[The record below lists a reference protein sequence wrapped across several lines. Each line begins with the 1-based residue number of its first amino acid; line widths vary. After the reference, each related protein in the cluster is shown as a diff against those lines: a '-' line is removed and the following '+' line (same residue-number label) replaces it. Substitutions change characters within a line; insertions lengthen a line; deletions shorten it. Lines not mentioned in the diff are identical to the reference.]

1 MVRASCVVRG
11 TMSLDPQTL
20 ALVRIAVATATGDET
35 TLRDRMIAARAV
47 HVPPQWVDELLL
59 QSFLNVGY
67 PLALVAFGVWRS
79 VAGPVLDSERGE
91 SIAHPEWERWTKRG
105 VEACAEVY
113 GRTFHKLMLNLR
125 ALHPAVEPLVVVD
138 AYGKI
143 LGRPGLDSKR
153 HQPPIISANSA
164 FDKYVMGDRT
174 AMNPSQVHGMEL
186 FKGKARCVLCHNGPN
201 FTDNFRRAATF
212 VDKILKGAKPGD
224 LPIEQPTKF
233 ELVINLKTAKALG
246 LTIPQSLLV
255 RADEVI
261 Q

>member
-1 MVRASCVVRG
+1 MEGWSG
-11 TMSLDPQTL
+11 EKIMSLDQQTL

-35 TLRDRMIAARAV
+35 KLRDRMVVARAM

-79 VAGPVLDSERGE
+79 VAGPVRESEQGE
-91 SIAHPEWERWTKRG
+91 SIAHPEWERWTTRG

-153 HQPPIISANSA
+153 RELCTLAAI
-164 FDKYVMGDRT
+164 
-174 AMNPSQVHGMEL
+174 AMQNAPRQLHAHLRGALNTGSSREDVD
-186 FKGKARCVLCHNGPN
+186 AVLAVVEMDL
-201 FTDNFRRAATF
+201 TKERALTLWEMWSD
-212 VDKILKGAKPGD
+212 VRGR
-224 LPIEQPTKF
+224 
-233 ELVINLKTAKALG
+233 NL
-246 LTIPQSLLV
+246 
-255 RADEVI
+255 
-261 Q
+261 

>member
-1 MVRASCVVRG
+1 MGDEGRG
-11 TMSLDPQTL
+11 TRTLSLDPQTL

-35 TLRDRMIAARAV
+35 KLRDRMVAARAAY
-47 HVPPQWVDELLL
+47 VPPQWVDELLL

-79 VAGPVLDSERGE
+79 VAGPVLESEQGE
-91 SIAHPEWERWTKRG
+91 SIAHPDWERWTTRG

-153 HQPPIISANSA
+153 RELCTLAAI
-164 FDKYVMGDRT
+164 
-174 AMNPSQVHGMEL
+174 AMQNAPRQLHAHLRGALNTGSSREDVDAVLAVVEL
-186 FKGKARCVLCHNGPN
+186 DLTKE
-201 FTDNFRRAATF
+201 RALTLWEMWSD
-212 VDKILKGAKPGD
+212 VRGR
-224 LPIEQPTKF
+224 
-233 ELVINLKTAKALG
+233 NL
-246 LTIPQSLLV
+246 
-255 RADEVI
+255 
-261 Q
+261 